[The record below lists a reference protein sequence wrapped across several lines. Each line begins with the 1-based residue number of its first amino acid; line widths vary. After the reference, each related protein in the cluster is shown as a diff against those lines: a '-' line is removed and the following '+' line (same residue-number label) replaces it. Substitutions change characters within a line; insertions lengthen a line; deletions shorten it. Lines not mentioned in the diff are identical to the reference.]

1 MKLKVNNIIKYQ
13 FSSPVPYGLQR
24 LRLWPRQPLGN
35 KNSWSI
41 QCVGAEKQATYKDHH
56 ENQCTLI
63 TFLPQVTEVTIKIIG
78 TIKTHKNYKRKSNYK
93 EKCPIWLYQNQT
105 DLTTAGRSI
114 KDFCRLWLNSDSPK
128 ISICKEIAH
137 AIKNEM
143 KFDIGQTNA
152 ATTAEEAFKIK
163 MGVCQDFAHIFLACM
178 RYLKIPAR
186 YVSGYLKMENIKVQD
201 ATHAWTEVFLK
212 DLGWVGFDI
221 ANNIDIDDKYIA
233 LAIGFD
239 YRDTNP
245 VDGFQYNSINERVI
259 NKIKILQQSNRSNS
273 Q

>member
-1 MKLKVNNIIKYQ
+1 M
-13 FSSPVPYGLQR
+13 GLDEC
-24 LRLWPRQPLGN
+24 
-35 KNSWSI
+35 KTI
-41 QCVGAEKQATYKDHH
+41 AEWVTQL
-56 ENQCTLI
+56 ESTLHDY
-63 TFLPQVTEVTIKIIG
+63 FEYRPQVTTWESNTDEVIDA
-78 TIKTHKNYKRKSNYK
+78 R
-93 EKCPIWLYQNQT
+93 
-105 DLTTAGRSI
+105 A
-114 KDFCRLWLNSDSPK
+114 
-128 ISICKEIAH
+128 
-137 AIKNEM
+137 
-143 KFDIGQTNA
+143 
-152 ATTAEEAFKIK
+152 
-163 MGVCQDFAHIFLACM
+163 GVCQDFAHIFLACM

-233 LAIGFD
+233 LAMGFD

-245 VDGFQYNSINERVI
+245 VDGFQYNSINERVV